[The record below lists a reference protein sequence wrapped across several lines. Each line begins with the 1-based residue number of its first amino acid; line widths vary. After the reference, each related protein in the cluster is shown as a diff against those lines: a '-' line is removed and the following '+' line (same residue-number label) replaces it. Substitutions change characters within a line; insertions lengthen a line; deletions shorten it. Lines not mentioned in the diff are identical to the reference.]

1 MYYYILLNRYAEE
14 AKKKIY
20 SAQIEITKTK

>member
-14 AKKKIY
+14 CKKKIY
-20 SAQIEITKTK
+20 SAQIQATKTK